1 MLDTR
6 ERIIK
11 TEIFI
16 KYTLCIL
23 FFLMLL
29 EKHNKHYLL
38 YSRKGRT

>member
-16 KYTLCIL
+16 KFTLCIL

-29 EKHNKHYLL
+29 DIHIGKA
-38 YSRKGRT
+38 